1 METAQ
6 SEDILYN
13 AHRNN
18 LNMVRYRMNEK
29 SYKNENMQNLFKYIE
44 NNLEYDLDTKL
55 LSVTGYVSHAKLYR
69 DFYSMSGHSVKEY
82 VRRRQLSNALALIK
96 ASDMNFTDIA
106 FQCGYSSYLTLWRAI
121 RQTLGLTPSEYKN
134 GNTYYFFPPFKGN
147 PIQPVTV
154 SNETIPRALRVLY
167 YHTKLTGIENAAIQT
182 LLQIVPN
189 YNGRIFGRNGKQ
201 SGSRFCY
208 ELYLTGTSIDCGE
221 LNEYGFEAT
230 DIIPCFTN
238 LFATS
243 TVRNDVVKINAAWSY
258 LYYEWLQNSMFAYT
272 NEMYYEEYILKN
284 GKPTKLKLYLPIKK
298 RGEETKITLV
308 KNPGL
313 RFIIAKA
320 AGYNAEKSASEMV
333 FNYMKANYL
342 ETAMDSKEFYL
353 QKDMNCCVCGI
364 KTDTGRQYIEDIN
377 IMDIAADKPDYLVLE
392 SDVAGNY
399 DLYAD
404 MMIAFARDNSINIVE
419 SEIFAVY
426 NAKDSFNNLKIKM
439 YCPLR
444 NTSSGK
450 IDTK

>member
-1 METAQ
+1 
-6 SEDILYN
+6 
-13 AHRNN
+13 
-18 LNMVRYRMNEK
+18 MNEK
-29 SYKNENMQNLFKYIE
+29 SYKNENMQSLFKYIE
-44 NNLEYDLDTKL
+44 NNLEYDVDTKL
-55 LSVTGYVSHAKLYR
+55 LSVAGYVSHAKLYR

-82 VRRRQLSNALALIK
+82 VRKRQLSNALALIK
-96 ASDMNFTDIA
+96 ASDMGFTDIA
-106 FQCGYSSYLTLWRAI
+106 FQCGYSSYLTLWRAV

-154 SNETIPRALRVLY
+154 SNDTIPRALRVLY

-182 LLQIVPN
+182 FLQIVPN

-208 ELYLTGTSIDCGE
+208 ELYLTDTSIDCGK
-221 LNEYGFEAT
+221 LNGRGFKT
-230 DIIPCFTN
+230 TNIIPCFTK
-238 LFATS
+238 LFAVS
-243 TVRNDVVKINAAWSY
+243 TVRNDEKKINAAWNY

-284 GKPTKLKLYLPIKK
+284 SKLIKLKLYLPIKK
-298 RGEETKITLV
+298 REEETKIVLA
-308 KNPGL
+308 KNPEL

-320 AGYNAEKSASEMV
+320 AGYNAEKVASEMV

-342 ETAMDSKEFYL
+342 ETVMDSKVFYL
-353 QKDMNCCVCGI
+353 QKYMNCCVCGI
-364 KTDTGRQYIEDIN
+364 KTDTGLQYIKDMN
-377 IMDIAADKPDYLVLE
+377 IMDIATDKPDYLVLE

-399 DLYAD
+399 GLYAG
-404 MMIAFARDNSINIVE
+404 MLIAFARDNGINIDE

-439 YCPLR
+439 YCPLHD
-444 NTSSGK
+444 TSFGE